1 MSLEPRRN
9 AAVALHRFGLGPR
22 PNSIAAIASDPQGA
36 LVAELDRPAAGK
48 LTGRFV
54 PSDLAARR
62 FEQFRYE
69 RRRLVRES
77 VRAQQARSARMAAQ
91 DQQPQAMPQS
101 VDDPVAQSGQRRP
114 ANVGLALYR
123 EEADI
128 RLRAALS
135 AETGLVERL
144 VWFWSNHFCVSGNMK
159 PRVIPLA
166 GSFEREAIRP
176 HVLGRFSDMLLAVE
190 SHPAML
196 IYLDN
201 SRSIGPNS
209 QLGLRRG
216 RGLNENLAREILEL
230 HTLGVPPV
238 YSQTDV
244 TNLAKII
251 TGWTYVA
258 LDDSE
263 RGGQFQFNPRLHEPG
278 PQQVLGKSYPDTG
291 FEQGRAVLQ
300 DLARHPAT
308 ARHIASKLAIHF
320 VADVPPPALVDRLA
334 KRFLDTDGDLKQ
346 VTIALLQSPEA
357 WEAKRAKFK
366 RPSEW
371 IVGALRAADGKDY
384 PIESVLNAQRSL
396 GEPLWQPPSPKGF
409 SDRSAVWI
417 DGLAKRLDIAS
428 ELAAG
433 LKLDAH
439 PSALLDDALG
449 PLASAETRSA
459 IGRAE
464 DRKQAMALLFL
475 APESLWR

>member
-1 MSLEPRRN
+1 MPAQR
-9 AAVALHRFGLGPR
+9 PR
-22 PNSIAAIASDPQGA
+22 PQPM
-36 LVAELDRPAAGK
+36 AE
-48 LTGRFV
+48 
-54 PSDLAARR
+54 
-62 FEQFRYE
+62 
-69 RRRLVRES
+69 
-77 VRAQQARSARMAAQ
+77 
-91 DQQPQAMPQS
+91 S
-101 VDDPVAQSGQRRP
+101 VDDPVVQSGRKRP
-114 ANVGLALYR
+114 PNVGLALYR
-123 EEADI
+123 DEAAI

-166 GSFEREAIRP
+166 GAFEREAIRP

-201 SRSIGPNS
+201 WRSIGPNS
-209 QLGLRRG
+209 QLGLRRR

-230 HTLGVPPV
+230 HTLGAPPV
-238 YSQTDV
+238 YSQSDV

-258 LDDSE
+258 LDNSE

-278 PQQVLGKSYPDTG
+278 PQQVLDKTYPDSG
-291 FEQGRAVLQ
+291 LEQGRAVLQ
-300 DLARHPAT
+300 ELARHPAT
-308 ARHIASKLAIHF
+308 ARHLASKLAIHF

-334 KRFLDTDGDLKQ
+334 NRFLDTDGDLKQ

-357 WEAKRAKFK
+357 WEARRAKFK

-371 IVGALRAADGKDY
+371 IVGALRAGGGKDQ
-384 PIESVLNAQRSL
+384 PIETLLNAQRSL

-409 SDRSAVWI
+409 SDQSAVWL
-417 DGLAKRLDIAS
+417 DGLVTRLDIAS

-433 LKLDAH
+433 LRLDEH
-439 PSALLDDALG
+439 PSAILDSALG
-449 PLASAETRSA
+449 ALASAETRTA

-464 DRKQAMALLFL
+464 DRKQALALLFL